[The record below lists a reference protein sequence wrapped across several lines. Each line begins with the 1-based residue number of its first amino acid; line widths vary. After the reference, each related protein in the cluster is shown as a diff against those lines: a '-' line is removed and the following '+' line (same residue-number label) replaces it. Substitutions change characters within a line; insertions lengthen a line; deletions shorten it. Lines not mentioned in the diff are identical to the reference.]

1 MRKLSVVLIVLV
13 LVSSLPTLGWAA
25 SPWTTGETYQSKMM
39 GKLGFGLKNLLLGW
53 TEIIRQ
59 PIEGAKEEH
68 FAGFG
73 KGLATGL
80 YDGVLYT
87 VGGAL
92 HVVTFPFA
100 DVDLPLPNDGVAC
113 PITGK
118 K

>member
-1 MRKLSVVLIVLV
+1 MKKLSMVLIMLV
-13 LVSSLPTLGWAA
+13 LVGSLPSVGLAA
-25 SPWTTGETYQSKMM
+25 SPWTTETSNSDKMM
-39 GKLGFGLKNLLLGW
+39 DKLGFGLKNLLLGW

-59 PIEGAKEEH
+59 PVNGAKEEH
-68 FAGFG
+68 IIGFG

-92 HVVTFPFA
+92 HVVTFPITRI
-100 DVDLPLPNDGVAC
+100 DVPLPNDGVKF
-113 PITGK
+113 PITK